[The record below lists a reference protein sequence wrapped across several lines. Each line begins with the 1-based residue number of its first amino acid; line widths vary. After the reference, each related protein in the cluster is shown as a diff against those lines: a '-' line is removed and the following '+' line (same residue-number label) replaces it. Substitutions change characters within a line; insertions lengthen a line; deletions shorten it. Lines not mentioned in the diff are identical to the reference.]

1 MNMTEDL
8 DHAESLN
15 RITALIA
22 EKRIA
27 RVQLTLGR
35 IDADVAAERIRSAD
49 AELSRQWEAFRR
61 SQIRTMS
68 DQAPSV

>member
-1 MNMTEDL
+1 MNMTDEL

-22 EKRIA
+22 EKRTA

-35 IDADVAAERIRSAD
+35 IDADVAAERIRAAD
-49 AELSRQWEAFRR
+49 AELARQWEAFRR
-61 SQIRTMS
+61 GQIRTMS
-68 DQAPSV
+68 E